1 MGADHGSQ
9 AEHRNVEGAMM
20 AKLKVTTILGT
31 RPEIIRLSRVMA
43 RLDSHVDHR
52 IVHTGQNWDYE
63 LNEVFFSDLG
73 VRKPDNFLGVD
84 TSSLGTVL
92 GGILIETEKE
102 LKAHRPDA
110 LLVLGDTNS
119 AISAIMAR
127 RLKIPIYHMEAG
139 NRSYD
144 RNVPEETNR
153 KLVDHISDFNLVYT
167 EHARRHLLSEGVA
180 HRRIYL
186 TGSPMRE
193 VLDHYR
199 PMIEASDILSRLSL
213 EPGRYFIVSLHRE
226 ENVDSKERLGQ
237 LVAALN
243 SLAERYDYPV
253 ILSTHPRTRN
263 RLETLGSGELDK
275 RIRDLKPFGFHDYN
289 HLQMN
294 AFCAISDSGTIA
306 EESSILD
313 FPAITP
319 RDAIERPEAM
329 DTGNIVVT
337 GLDAGA
343 IGEAVELVTSI
354 HAERRAAGERCPVP
368 ADYAITNTS
377 ERVAKLIAGTA
388 RLSNGWDGIR
398 MHDHI

>member
-1 MGADHGSQ
+1 MS
-9 AEHRNVEGAMM
+9 
-20 AKLKVTTILGT
+20 KLKVTTVLGT

-43 RLDSHVDHR
+43 RLDEHTDHR
-52 IVHTGQNWDYE
+52 IVHTGQNYDYE

-84 TSSLGTVL
+84 TSSLGAVL

-110 LLVLGDTNS
+110 LVVLGDTNS
-119 AISAIMAR
+119 AVAAIMAR
-127 RLKIPIYHMEAG
+127 RMKIPIYHMEAG
-139 NRSYD
+139 NRSFD

-153 KLVDHISDFNLVYT
+153 RLVDHISDFNLVYT
-167 EHARRHLLSEGVA
+167 EHARRHLLSEGMQ
-180 HRRIYL
+180 HRRVYL

-193 VLDHYR
+193 VLEHYR
-199 PMIEASDILSRLSL
+199 PQIEGSGVLGEL
-213 EPGRYFIVSLHRE
+213 ELETGKYFIVSLHRE
-226 ENVDSKERLGQ
+226 ENVDSKPRLAQ
-237 LVAALN
+237 LVEALN
-243 SLAERYDYPV
+243 ALAQKYEYPV
-253 ILSTHPRTRN
+253 ILSTHPRTRK
-263 RLETLGSGELDK
+263 RLDALDGVAFDE

-289 HLQMN
+289 NLQMN

-337 GLDAGA
+337 GLDAGTIA
-343 IGEAVELVTSI
+343 EAVELVTAL
-354 HAERRAAGERCPVP
+354 HAERQAAGERCPMP
-368 ADYAITNTS
+368 DDYAITNTS
-377 ERVAKLIAGTA
+377 ERVVKLVLGTA

-398 MHDHI
+398 MHDYV